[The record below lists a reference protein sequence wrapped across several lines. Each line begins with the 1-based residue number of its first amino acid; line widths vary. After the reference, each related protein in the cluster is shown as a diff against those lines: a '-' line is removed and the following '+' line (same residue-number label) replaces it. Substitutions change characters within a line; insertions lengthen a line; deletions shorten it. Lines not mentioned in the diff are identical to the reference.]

1 MSRITHRWLQLPWVR
16 LTCWGLGLSGLVGLV
31 SEAVHVVG
39 HRNLHPVLPGRLY
52 RSAQL
57 SAEQLRE
64 LVQQRGIR
72 SVINLRGTCTNFA
85 WYRAEA
91 TVTQELNIDQYDI
104 CLSANR
110 YPPPAEIIEL
120 VQTLQQAR
128 YPVLIHCRRGA
139 DRTGLAAVI
148 ARLLQPGADLA
159 SARGQL
165 SPRYGHLRLMRAAYL
180 DEFVDQYANTLR
192 QRGLT
197 HSPEAFI
204 HWVQH
209 DYRPGVCVGRLELV
223 GPTTEQ
229 ATEQVTGR
237 ANQPDLLWVRATN
250 LANAPWVLRAGTRTG
265 VHLRYTLVAEDGRY
279 LHVGHAGQFDAT
291 VPPGQSIELALP
303 IPPLP
308 AGNYCLQVDLI
319 DAEQNA
325 FAQVGGEPLFCR
337 LLVRP

>member
-1 MSRITHRWLQLPWVR
+1 MSRVTHRWLQLPWVR
-16 LTCWGLGLSGLVGLV
+16 LTCWGLGLSVLVGLV

-39 HRNLHPVLPGRLY
+39 HRNLHTVLPGRVY

-57 SAEQLRE
+57 SAAQLRE
-64 LVQQRGIR
+64 LVQQRRIQ

-85 WYRAEA
+85 WYWAEA

-165 SPRYGHLRLMRAAYL
+165 SLRYGHLRLMRAAYL
-180 DEFVDQYANTLR
+180 DEFLDQYANTLR
-192 QRGLT
+192 QHGRT

-204 HWVQH
+204 RWVQH

-223 GPTTEQ
+223 GSTDW
-229 ATEQVTGR
+229 R
-237 ANQPDLLWVRATN
+237 ANQPGLLRVRATN
-250 LANAPWVLRAGTRTG
+250 LANAPWVMRAGTRTG
-265 VHLRYTLVAEDGRY
+265 VHLRYTLVAEHGPY

-308 AGNYCLQVDLI
+308 AGNYCLQADLV

-337 LLVRP
+337 LPVRP